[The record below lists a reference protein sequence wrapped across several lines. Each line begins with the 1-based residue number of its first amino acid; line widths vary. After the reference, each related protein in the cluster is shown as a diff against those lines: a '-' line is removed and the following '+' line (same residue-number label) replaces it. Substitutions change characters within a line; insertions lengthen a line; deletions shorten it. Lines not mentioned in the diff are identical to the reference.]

1 MNILYSHKIFENC
14 NKSVKDSCRLCRFDI
29 VISYSQVS
37 TSWHYFHYFNAF
49 CTDMWIYTEWFSDI
63 DWVCLI
69 LLISINVVMSEDR
82 GGRIQLPRSGTMW
95 QQDDY
100 GQLTMKSP
108 VMILPAIDVSA
119 KFW

>member
-14 NKSVKDSCRLCRFDI
+14 DKSVKDSCRLCRFDI

-37 TSWHYFHYFNAF
+37 TSWHYFHYLNAF
-49 CTDMWIYTEWFSDI
+49 CTDMCIYTEWFSDI

-69 LLISINVVMSEDR
+69 LLISVNGYSCHIVAA
-82 GGRIQLPRSGTMW
+82 W

>member
-1 MNILYSHKIFENC
+1 
-14 NKSVKDSCRLCRFDI
+14 
-29 VISYSQVS
+29 
-37 TSWHYFHYFNAF
+37 
-49 CTDMWIYTEWFSDI
+49 
-63 DWVCLI
+63 
-69 LLISINVVMSEDR
+69 MSEDR

-119 KFW
+119 KF